1 MSEITQMY
9 LNAYYGRHYEEEI
22 KPGLEQI
29 VDKNAVDAVK
39 VIYGERK

>member
-1 MSEITQMY
+1 MCKTAWMTICWIGKKEM
-9 LNAYYGRHYEEEI
+9 